1 MTDAD
6 AFRRRRL
13 ADEPVPDRL
22 TFAAFNSDCPESVID
37 ALGEELSAFF
47 DIETV
52 TSGETIAGEKREF
65 AVLHDDVLID
75 GPILHGDATVDDLG
89 GVVSGA
95 QPVDTVFIADY
106 ADRDG
111 LRTLSQRIE
120 KKAWWAGEGH
130 LYASGHQRLSA
141 MDDQWKLYESIAD
154 EGTGVTVFESPEW
167 APTDHPDVDVRE
179 EGGHAL
185 SGVWL
190 VLFDGAGNDAA
201 KGALVAT
208 EREPDTYYG
217 LWTVDPSVVDHLQ
230 KTALE
235 ASVRTG
241 Q

>member
-6 AFRRRRL
+6 AFGRRRL
-13 ADEPVPDRL
+13 ADELVPDRL
-22 TFAAFNSDCPESVID
+22 TLAVFNSDCSEAVVD

-47 DIETV
+47 DVESV
-52 TSGETIAGEKREF
+52 TQGETIAGEKREF
-65 AVLHDDVLID
+65 AVLHDDVLLD

-89 GVVSGA
+89 GAVSGA
-95 QPVDTVFIADY
+95 QPVDTIFIADY
-106 ADRDG
+106 GDRDG

-120 KKAWWAGEGH
+120 KKAWWAGEGE

-141 MDDQWKLYESIAD
+141 MDDQWELYESIAD

-167 APTDHPDVDVRE
+167 APTDHPGVTVRE
-179 EGGHAL
+179 EGGHAM

-201 KGALVAT
+201 KGALVAV

-217 LWTVDPSVVDHLQ
+217 LWSVDPTVVDHLR
-230 KTALE
+230 KTAIE
-235 ASVRTG
+235 ASVTTER
-241 Q
+241 